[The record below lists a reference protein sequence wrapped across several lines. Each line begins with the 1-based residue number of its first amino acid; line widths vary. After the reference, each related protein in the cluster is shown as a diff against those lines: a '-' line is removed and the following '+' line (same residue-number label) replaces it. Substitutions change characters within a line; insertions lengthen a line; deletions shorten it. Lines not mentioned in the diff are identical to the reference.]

1 MAGQGILKA
10 VQPGG
15 GTKASP
21 VLWQRKKSGELRLC
35 ADSKTHI
42 SGKVMDEEYTIPNME
57 TIFQNLHGASYF
69 GRIDL
74 SCPFYQIELY
84 EQEKDI
90 FTINTSRGL
99 FKMCRLPQGLKNSS
113 SNFQNCT
120 ESTLKGIKGVVSFQ
134 DGLLVYGTTKEQL
147 DKRMLEVMKWLRE
160 KKFTINE
167 KNNLTQNKTIALV
180 FWDTPFQRRE

>member
-42 SGKVMDEEYTIPNME
+42 NGKVMDEEYTIPNME

-90 FTINTSRGL
+90 FTINTSRDCSRCADYL
-99 FKMCRLPQGLKNSS
+99 KDWRTRLQTSRIASNQLSKESKMLWAFKTVCWSMELPRSS
-113 SNFQNCT
+113 STREC
-120 ESTLKGIKGVVSFQ
+120 LKSWVDCVRKI
-134 DGLLVYGTTKEQL
+134 LLLMRK
-147 DKRMLEVMKWLRE
+147 
-160 KKFTINE
+160 I
-167 KNNLTQNKTIALV
+167 I
-180 FWDTPFQRRE
+180 